1 MVQPVFTLLEEPL
14 GCEMYTVCS
23 CPCAR
28 VKYLKEEMFSVI
40 FQESL
45 NKIYQY
51 EWLKFELLKINMF
64 LL

>member
-14 GCEMYTVCS
+14 GCEMYPVCS
-23 CPCAR
+23 CAR
-28 VKYLKEEMFSVI
+28 MKYLKEEMFSII

-45 NKIYQY
+45 NAFYQHG
-51 EWLKFELLKINMF
+51 WVKFDLLKINMF